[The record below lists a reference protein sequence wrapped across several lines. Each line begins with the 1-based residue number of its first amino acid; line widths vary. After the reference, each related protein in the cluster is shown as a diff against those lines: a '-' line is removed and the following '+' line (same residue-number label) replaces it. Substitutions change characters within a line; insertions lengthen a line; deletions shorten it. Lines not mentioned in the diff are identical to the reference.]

1 MSEYEE
7 VQKLISIATYP
18 GVKSNLEK
26 YLKELPSPII
36 NSIETENIK
45 TNNNKIDENTIESTS
60 KKSKILPTVGAFIPI
75 EGYSWD
81 QGAYN
86 TPILTIYIDLPN
98 VGSVKDKV
106 KVEFGKHSIDLKIFD
121 LDGKNYR
128 LVKDNLEKDIIP
140 DQSKVVVKSNKV
152 LLKLHKV
159 KGEYSYDNWTALTAK
174 KGRDETKEV
183 EKKKDPMGGIMDM
196 MKDMYE
202 DGDENMKKII
212 GEAMLKSQRGEK
224 PDAPSGL
231 DDMPMP
237 DMSSLGKGLGKF

>member
-18 GVKSNLEK
+18 GVKANLEK
-26 YLKELPSPII
+26 YLKELPLPITKP
-36 NSIETENIK
+36 IEPEIIK
-45 TNNNKIDENTIESTS
+45 PTINNKIDDITIESS
-60 KKSKILPTVGAFIPI
+60 PKKTKILPTVGAFIPI

-106 KVEFGKHSIDLKIFD
+106 KVEFGKHSFDLKIFD

-128 LVKDNLEKDIIP
+128 LLKDNLEKDIIP
-140 DQSKVVVKSNKV
+140 DQSKVVVKSNKL

-174 KGRDETKEV
+174 KGRDESKEA

-212 GEAMLKSQRGEK
+212 GEAMMKSQRGEK

-231 DDMPMP
+231 DEMP